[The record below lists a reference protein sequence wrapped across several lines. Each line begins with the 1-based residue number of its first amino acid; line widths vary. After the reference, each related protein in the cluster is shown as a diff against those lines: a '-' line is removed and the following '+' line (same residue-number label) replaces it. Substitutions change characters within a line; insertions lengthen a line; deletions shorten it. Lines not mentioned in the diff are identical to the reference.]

1 MKNTYGGW
9 NKDFNGDMSAASYF
23 DSLPLEVKEE
33 INKNADKIKSI
44 DDMRR
49 YADQMRST
57 LD

>member
-9 NKDFNGDMSAASYF
+9 NKDFNGDMSAANYF